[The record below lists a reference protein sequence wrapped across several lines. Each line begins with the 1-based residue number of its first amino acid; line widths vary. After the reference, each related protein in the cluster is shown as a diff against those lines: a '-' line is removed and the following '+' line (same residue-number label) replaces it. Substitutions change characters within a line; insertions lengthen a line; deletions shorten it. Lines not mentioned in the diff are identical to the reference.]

1 MKNILEIACFNLE
14 SCLIAQKAG
23 AHRIELCEN
32 YKEGG
37 ISPSPELIQ
46 KVKKELTIPVFV
58 MIRPRLGNFIYSAE
72 EFQVMKMQVLFCKE
86 KKCDGLVFGILDSEN
101 KVDIKSCKELVE
113 LAKPLPCTFHRAFD
127 EIQHSEQAL
136 EDLINCGFK
145 RILTSG
151 KQKTAIEGSSS
162 IIKLI
167 QKTNNR
173 IQIVAGGGIRSG
185 NISKLKN
192 TGAKEFHSAAIT
204 NTYETADEVEI
215 KNILSSF

>member
-32 YKEGG
+32 YKAGG
-37 ISPSPELIQ
+37 VTPSQTLIVEAREQ
-46 KVKKELTIPVFV
+46 LQIDLFV
-58 MIRPRLGNFIYSAE
+58 MIRPRGGNFVYSVS
-72 EFQVMKMQVLFCKE
+72 EFNTMKEQITFCK
-86 KKCDGLVFGILDSEN
+86 KNNCNGIVFGILTPEH
-101 KVDIKSCKELVE
+101 KVDIKRCEELVE

-127 EIQHSEQAL
+127 EIEDQEKAL
-136 EDLINCGFK
+136 EDVINCGFK

-151 KQKTAIEGSSS
+151 KQKTALEGSS
-162 IIKLI
+162 IIMDLI

-173 IQIVAGGGIRSG
+173 IQIVPSGGVRSG
-185 NISKLKN
+185 NISGLKK

-204 NTYETADEVEI
+204 DASETTDEVEI